1 MERLVGTRSR
11 LRGVDVVFDANVCM
25 VLPGDS
31 GRLIIEDYH

>member
-11 LRGVDVVFDANVCM
+11 LRGADVVFDVGVCV

-31 GRLIIEDYH
+31 GRLGD